1 MKQYLQILI
10 IFTTLLVSSCTN
22 DDYDDPDPKKP
33 FKREW
38 YQIVKTDTL
47 TSQKM
52 NKELMDLTLPLGSTI
67 IRNSFLYHSINGT
80 DTLTLSGAVCWP
92 IGIQSCS
99 EIWLESHYFCTCWD
113 ECPSQKTQ
121 PAMLISSNKSAIYIG
136 ADYQGLGLSKDLD
149 APYLN
154 TVLLASQN
162 IECFKAAMTI
172 IKDFGPDMADDYHT
186 YNVGYSLGGAVAMGI
201 AREVELDPELNE
213 IIHLKKTLCGGGP
226 YDQVAYFNHH
236 LEDIGM
242 QLDFPIAFLC
252 AIRSIISSNPSF
264 REKYDYSDCYTEK
277 LINSGIFEVLDSKN
291 YGTGA
296 INDFLEKAGCSTL
309 KEIVSAELLDR
320 DSRIFKDLLKELQK
334 LDLVTGWT
342 PRNPILIRH
351 SKTDTYVTYACMES
365 AMNSFSGNPNVTFDP
380 IKSGKHSED
389 GVQFYLK
396 IFFDLYPL
404 D

>member
-1 MKQYLQILI
+1 MKRYLQILI
-10 IFTTLLVSSCTN
+10 ILTTLLTAGCTN
-22 DDYDDPDPKKP
+22 DDSDDKVHEKP

-52 NKELMDLTLPLGSTI
+52 NKELMDMTLPLGSTI
-67 IRNSFLYHSINGT
+67 IRNSFLYHFINGS

-92 IGIQSCS
+92 LGIKSCS
-99 EIWLESHYFCTCWD
+99 EIWLESHYFCTRWD

-121 PAMLISSNKSAIYIG
+121 PGMLISSNKHAIYIG
-136 ADYQGLGLSKDLD
+136 ADYQGLGLSRDLD

-162 IECFKAAMTI
+162 IDCFKAAMTI
-172 IKDFGPDMADDYHT
+172 IKDYGPRIADDYHT
-186 YNVGYSLGGAVAMGI
+186 YNIGYSLGGAVSMGV
-201 AREVELDPELNE
+201 ARQVELDPELNE
-213 IIHLKKTLCGGGP
+213 IIHLKKTICGGGP

-236 LEDIGM
+236 LEDISM
-242 QLDFPIAFLC
+242 ELDFPIAFFC
-252 AIRSIISSNPSF
+252 AVRSIISSSPSF
-264 REKYDYSDCYTEK
+264 REKYDYSDCYSEK
-277 LINSGIFEVLDSKN
+277 LLNSSVFEVLDSKN
-291 YGTGA
+291 YGTGDV
-296 INDFLEKAGCSTL
+296 NYCLKEAGCSSL
-309 KEIVSAELLDR
+309 KEIVSAEILD
-320 DSRIFKDLLKELQK
+320 SNSQIYKDLFKELEK
-334 LDLVTGWT
+334 LDLVSGWT

-365 AMNSFSGNPNVTFDP
+365 AMQSFSGNPNVIFDP
-380 IKSGKHSED
+380 IKSAAHQED
-389 GVQFYLK
+389 GVKFYLN

>member
-1 MKQYLQILI
+1 MKRYLQILI
-10 IFTTLLVSSCTN
+10 ILTTLLTAGCAN
-22 DDYDDPDPKKP
+22 DDSDDKVFEKP

-47 TSQKM
+47 SNM
-52 NKELMDLTLPLGSTI
+52 EMVKEIAEYPLSIGNTM
-67 IRNSFLYHSINGT
+67 IRNSFLYHSINGN
-80 DTLTLSGAVCWP
+80 DTITISGAVCWP
-92 IGIQSCS
+92 LGIKSCS
-99 EIWLESHYFCTCWD
+99 EIWLESHYFCTRWD

-121 PAMLISSNKSAIYIG
+121 PGMIVSSMKNAIYIG
-136 ADYQGLGLSKDLD
+136 ADYQGLGLSRNLD

-162 IECFKAAMTI
+162 IDCFKAAMTI
-172 IKDFGPDMADDYHT
+172 IKDFGPRIADDYHT

-201 AREVELDPELNE
+201 ARQVELDPELNQF
-213 IIHLKKTLCGGGP
+213 IHLKKTLCGGGP

-252 AIRSIISSNPSF
+252 AIKSIISSNPSF
-264 REKYDYSDCYTEK
+264 REIYDYSDCYSEK
-277 LINSGIFEVLDSKN
+277 LVNSGIFEVLDSKN
-291 YGTGA
+291 YDTGA
-296 INDFLEKAGCSTL
+296 INEFLENAGCSSL
-309 KEIVSAELLDR
+309 KEIVSAEILDSN
-320 DSRIFKDLLKELQK
+320 SRIYKDLFKELQK

-365 AMNSFSGNPNVTFDP
+365 AMNSFSGNPNVKFDP
-380 IKSGKHSED
+380 IESGKHNED
-389 GVQFYLK
+389 GVKFYMN
-396 IFFDLYPL
+396 IFFNLYPL